1 MAVNSRD
8 RHHAHHKPH
17 ASQEVDES
25 ATAKPT
31 IQGEG
36 DEARSGLDRASHQP
50 SSGDHDATASSKE
63 NAKSTQLPAEEK
75 IAELQATVADLEDRL
90 KRALAD
96 QENSRK
102 RTERD
107 ADTAVKFAASGLAN
121 DLLPTLDNLQFALN
135 AVPRDEETNESIRRL
150 LEGVKATERGLLS
163 TLKKH
168 GIKRIDPHR
177 EPYDPNRHE
186 VVAEVE
192 RRDLPPGTVADVLQ
206 PGYLHHD
213 RLLRPAMVNV
223 SKNSSNGR

>member
-8 RHHAHHKPH
+8 NHHDRHKPH
-17 ASQEVDES
+17 ASQERDVS
-25 ATAKPT
+25 ATAKPAV
-31 IQGEG
+31 QGEG
-36 DEARSGLDRASHQP
+36 DEARSDPNGASPQE
-50 SSGDHDATASSKE
+50 SSKGR
-63 NAKSTQLPAEEK
+63 NANSDRVPAEDR
-75 IAELQATVADLEDRL
+75 IAQLEATVADLQDRL

-121 DLLPTLDNLQFALN
+121 DLLPTLDNLQFAQN
-135 AVPRDEETNESIRRL
+135 AVSGDEETNESVRRL
-150 LEGVKATERGLLS
+150 LEGVKATERVLLS
-163 TLKKH
+163 TLKRH
-168 GIKRIDPHR
+168 GIKRIDPLR
-177 EPYDPNRHE
+177 EPFDPNRHE

-192 RRDLPPGTVADVLQ
+192 RSDLAPGTVTDVLQ

-223 SKNSSNGR
+223 SKNGSNGR